1 MRKGSAAP
9 YDYRKYLDEQ
19 LDKRIPSREAAS
31 VRRTKVALP
40 RSKEYGTGNVELT
53 LPYLTLPKCRLLC
66 EVDYESMPSFPIFR
80 CSL

>member
-1 MRKGSAAP
+1 MRKGSVAP

-19 LDKRIPSREAAS
+19 LDKRVPSREAAS

-53 LPYLTLPKCRLLC
+53 LPYRSVVSCARLTTSPCHL
-66 EVDYESMPSFPIFR
+66 FR
-80 CSL
+80 SAAALFSW